1 MYYIKLLIRLFC
13 YIFIGLM
20 IIEFIKYF
28 FTAIIYT
35 IGTLF
40 IIGIFYSIIEWAF
53 EDD

>member
-1 MYYIKLLIRLFC
+1 MDYIKLLIRLFC
-13 YIFIGLM
+13 YIFIGLL
-20 IIEFIKYF
+20 IIELIKYF

-40 IIGIFYSIIEWAF
+40 IIGVFYSIIEWAF